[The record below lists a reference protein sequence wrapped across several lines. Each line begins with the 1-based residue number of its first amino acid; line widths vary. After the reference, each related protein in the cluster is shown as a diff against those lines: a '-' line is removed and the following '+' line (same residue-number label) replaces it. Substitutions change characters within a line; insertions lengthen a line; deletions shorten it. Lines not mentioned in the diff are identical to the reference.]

1 MVQMSILDK
10 LGIFIHVFLTSKLPF
25 LFLILGFIIYYCK
38 KIRKKVNQ
46 KEVFI
51 TYGIFSIIIF
61 LLYHSQI
68 FSAFDYIMTNFLTG
82 YYFPDLALYFFI
94 LFMSHLVFLSIYFR
108 INWTEK
114 MKKLWI
120 IQFIFSETNF
130 LLFLYLT
137 AKNKLEISNSLSLY
151 QDKNILALLELET
164 LFAIVVIIIFI
175 FLWILEKDK
184 MRSIKIVKEEVK
196 ELPKPVVQT
205 EIVYR
210 DKDHSVLQEELKN
223 LQTTFDE
230 EHLVGIHEL
239 RMLKIKQKKDL
250 LKIYKKMIELQIH
263 IHENE
268 EVDEDFDAIESI
280 IDDSEINTDQNF
292 HQYISELEQRHQN
305 HMNTMND
312 VIRNNF

>member
-263 IHENE
+263 THENE

>member
-1 MVQMSILDK
+1 
-10 LGIFIHVFLTSKLPF
+10 
-25 LFLILGFIIYYCK
+25 
-38 KIRKKVNQ
+38 
-46 KEVFI
+46 
-51 TYGIFSIIIF
+51 
-61 LLYHSQI
+61 
-68 FSAFDYIMTNFLTG
+68 MTNFLTG

>member
-120 IQFIFSETNF
+120 IQFILSETNF

-196 ELPKPVVQT
+196 ELPKPLVQT

-210 DKDHSVLQEELKN
+210 DKDQSVLQEELKN

-280 IDDSEINTDQNF
+280 IDDSEMNTDQNF

>member
-68 FSAFDYIMTNFLTG
+68 FSAFDYIVTNFLTG

>member
-130 LLFLYLT
+130 LLFVYLT
-137 AKNKLEISNSLSLY
+137 EKNKLEISNSLSLY

>member
-292 HQYISELEQRHQN
+292 HQYISELKQRHQN

>member
-223 LQTTFDE
+223 VQTTFDE

>member
-120 IQFIFSETNF
+120 IQFIFIAWIQTV
-130 LLFLYLT
+130 
-137 AKNKLEISNSLSLY
+137 
-151 QDKNILALLELET
+151 ILRWLQVTMIIHVFRMVQLET
-164 LFAIVVIIIFI
+164 WVP
-175 FLWILEKDK
+175 D
-184 MRSIKIVKEEVK
+184 
-196 ELPKPVVQT
+196 
-205 EIVYR
+205 
-210 DKDHSVLQEELKN
+210 
-223 LQTTFDE
+223 
-230 EHLVGIHEL
+230 
-239 RMLKIKQKKDL
+239 
-250 LKIYKKMIELQIH
+250 
-263 IHENE
+263 
-268 EVDEDFDAIESI
+268 
-280 IDDSEINTDQNF
+280 
-292 HQYISELEQRHQN
+292 
-305 HMNTMND
+305 
-312 VIRNNF
+312 

>member
-151 QDKNILALLELET
+151 QDKNILTLLELET

-263 IHENE
+263 IHKNE

>member
-51 TYGIFSIIIF
+51 TYGIFSIIII

>member
-223 LQTTFDE
+223 LQTMFDE

>member
-1 MVQMSILDK
+1 
-10 LGIFIHVFLTSKLPF
+10 
-25 LFLILGFIIYYCK
+25 
-38 KIRKKVNQ
+38 
-46 KEVFI
+46 
-51 TYGIFSIIIF
+51 
-61 LLYHSQI
+61 
-68 FSAFDYIMTNFLTG
+68 
-82 YYFPDLALYFFI
+82 
-94 LFMSHLVFLSIYFR
+94 
-108 INWTEK
+108 

-196 ELPKPVVQT
+196 ELSKPVVQT

>member
-1 MVQMSILDK
+1 
-10 LGIFIHVFLTSKLPF
+10 
-25 LFLILGFIIYYCK
+25 
-38 KIRKKVNQ
+38 
-46 KEVFI
+46 
-51 TYGIFSIIIF
+51 
-61 LLYHSQI
+61 
-68 FSAFDYIMTNFLTG
+68 
-82 YYFPDLALYFFI
+82 
-94 LFMSHLVFLSIYFR
+94 
-108 INWTEK
+108 
-114 MKKLWI
+114 
-120 IQFIFSETNF
+120 
-130 LLFLYLT
+130 
-137 AKNKLEISNSLSLY
+137 
-151 QDKNILALLELET
+151 
-164 LFAIVVIIIFI
+164 
-175 FLWILEKDK
+175 

>member
-38 KIRKKVNQ
+38 KLRKKVNQ

>member
-25 LFLILGFIIYYCK
+25 LFLFIGFIIYYCK
-38 KIRKKVNQ
+38 NIRKKVNQ

>member
-280 IDDSEINTDQNF
+280 IDDSEIGYLAIHIERICT
-292 HQYISELEQRHQN
+292 S
-305 HMNTMND
+305 
-312 VIRNNF
+312 